1 MPTPTPKPTVAP
13 PRWRRRP
20 DARPEEILDAA
31 MEVFGEL
38 GFAGTRCEDVA
49 RRAGVSKGTLYLYFD
64 SKEALFRE
72 MVRAKF
78 EAIIVSA
85 EEFVRTWEGSSADL
99 LVALMA
105 RYWETINHP
114 LHVRL
119 SRLVLSELS
128 NFPELARWYYQTI
141 ILRGRRVIESVLTRG
156 IAGGEFRKVETP
168 FVARALQTLCVQLA
182 QFRHYFQQYDPAPLS
197 SEDLLRGMTDLYLH
211 GLLVTS
217 SQEQ

>member
-1 MPTPTPKPTVAP
+1 MPRSAPKPAVSS

-20 DARPEEILDAA
+20 NARPEEILDAA

-72 MVRAKF
+72 MVRARF
-78 EAIIVSA
+78 EVSIASA

-105 RYWETINHP
+105 RYWERVDHP

-119 SRLVLSELS
+119 SRLVISELT

-156 IAGGEFRKVETP
+156 IEGGEFRKVDTA
-168 FVARALQTLCVQLA
+168 FAARALQTLCVQLA
-182 QFRHYFQQYDPAPLS
+182 QFRHYFQQHDPAPLS
-197 SEDLLRGMTDLYLH
+197 SEELLRGMTDLYLH
-211 GLLVTS
+211 GMLVTS
-217 SQEQ
+217 SEEQ

>member
-1 MPTPTPKPTVAP
+1 MPRPASKRTTRR

-31 MEVFGEL
+31 MEVFGEQ
-38 GFAGTRCEDVA
+38 GFARTRCDDVA

-78 EAIIVSA
+78 ETSIVSA

-99 LVALMA
+99 LVALIE
-105 RYWETINHP
+105 RYWEKVNRP

-119 SRLVLSELS
+119 SRLVISELS

-141 ILRGRRVIESVLTRG
+141 ILRGRRVIEAVLTRG
-156 IAGGEFRKVETP
+156 ITAGEFRRVEIP
-168 FVARALQTLCVQLA
+168 FAARALQTLCVQLA
-182 QFRHYFQQYDPAPLS
+182 QFRHFFQQYDPAPLS
-197 SEDLLRGMTDLYLH
+197 SEELLRGMTDLYLH
-211 GLLVTS
+211 GLLAQP
-217 SQEQ
+217 SQEK